1 MRKILFTLLTIVA
14 VFILILVGALL
25 TLHYWFNPN
34 TLLKPLS
41 QHIEQKTGF
50 VLRVEGPLRWHLFP
64 RAGIVIEQLSLTT
77 DDPKK
82 SANNLRLDSLS
93 VDLELWSLIAHE
105 KLIVNEIDLDG
116 LNVNLTSTVSKPT
129 TAVSPRAIPVILSAA
144 LQENTNNANQKIRFD
159 VKNIQIT
166 NAVIQ
171 KTADNSNEKTT
182 FYIDRFAVK
191 NFNLDKTDITVPIDL
206 SARIDHQGNLY
217 PISLHSKL
225 NINKDT
231 QTLEVKDLEAS
242 LNSLQLQG
250 NLKAS
255 NISTAPQYQGQ
266 LSLNDDDLANT
277 LHLLLNKTITMPK
290 TLKSKF
296 DVNGDSKQVTFS
308 NLDLN
313 FDGQRILGI
322 VQYDIKQNHVN
333 AALNAGSLSLP
344 ADKNNLSKT
353 TVTPPTALNLT
364 TKTLNA
370 SGGLSI
376 DSQIQVQR
384 LVYNTL
390 ALDNINTQLHYDGQ
404 TFTLDPLVV
413 TVLQGLYQGKL
424 QWTPSNQQLQVS
436 GTLSH
441 LDLARLQAYLG
452 QKPSLSGLLDAK
464 GTVST
469 NASDSQSLLT
479 HLNGQVGL
487 SITQGTW
494 THLNMTNI
502 LGFLNLRSKQSGT
515 ASSDAFSSVS
525 GNFIIRDGIASNP
538 DLKVISPVLQ
548 LKGNGTL
555 NLPAHTLNYHM
566 KLHLDNFVLAQVKGL
581 SKWFKQDIPLT
592 VSGDWNHPN
601 ITLDQAAL
609 ITTTV
614 TDQLDHTVK
623 TVRQF
628 IPIR

>member
-1 MRKILFTLLTIVA
+1 MRKILFTLLTIAA
-14 VFILILVGALL
+14 VFLLILVGALL

-41 QHIEQKTGF
+41 QQIELKTGF
-50 VLRVEGPLRWHLFP
+50 RLRVDGPLRWHLFP
-64 RAGIVIEQLSLTT
+64 RTGIVIEQLSLTAA
-77 DDPKK
+77 DPKK
-82 SANNLRLDSLS
+82 SANNLRIDSLS
-93 VDLELWSLIAHE
+93 VDLELWPLIAHE
-105 KLIVNEIDLDG
+105 KVIVNEIDLDG
-116 LNVNLTSTVSKPT
+116 LNAHLTSPVSQPT
-129 TAVSPRAIPVILSAA
+129 TAISPRAIPVVFGAA
-144 LQENTNNANQKIRFD
+144 FQENTHPANQKIRFD

-182 FYIDRFAVK
+182 FYIDSFALK
-191 NFNLDKTDITVPIDL
+191 NFNLDKTDISVPLDL

-217 PISLHSKL
+217 PISLHTEL

-231 QTLEVKDLEAS
+231 QTIQFKDLEAR
-242 LNSLQLQG
+242 LNSLELQG

-255 NISTAPQYQGQ
+255 DILTTPQYQGQ
-266 LSLNDDDLANT
+266 MFLNDDNLADT
-277 LHLLLNKTITMPK
+277 LHLLLNKTISMPK

-296 DVNGDSKQVTFS
+296 DVNGNSKQVTFS

-322 VQYDIKQNHVN
+322 VQYDLNQNHVN

-344 ADKNNLSKT
+344 VAKDNLSKT
-353 TVTPPTALNLT
+353 TVIQPTVLNFT

-370 SGGLSI
+370 SGEFSA
-376 DSQIQVQR
+376 DSQIQVQH
-384 LVYNTL
+384 LAYNGL

-404 TFTLDPLVV
+404 TLTFDPLVV

-424 QWTPSNQQLQVS
+424 QWTPSSQQVQVS
-436 GTLSH
+436 GALSH

-464 GTVST
+464 GTLST
-469 NASDSQSLLT
+469 HASDTQSLLAR
-479 HLNGQVGL
+479 LNGQVGL

-494 THLNMTNI
+494 AHLNMTNI
-502 LGFLNLRSKQSGT
+502 LGFLNLSNKHVNATG
-515 ASSDAFSSVS
+515 SDTFSSAS
-525 GNFIIRDGIASNP
+525 GNFNIRDGIASNP
-538 DLKVISPVLQ
+538 DLKWISPGLT

-555 NLPAHTLNYHM
+555 DLRVHTLNYHM
-566 KLHLDNFVLAQVKGL
+566 KLHLDNLVLGQIKGL

-592 VSGDWNHPN
+592 VTGDWNHPS

>member
-1 MRKILFTLLTIVA
+1 MRKILFTLFIIAA
-14 VFILILVGALL
+14 VFILILVGALV

-41 QHIEQKTGF
+41 QQIEQKTGF
-50 VLRVEGPLRWHLFP
+50 VLRVDGPLRWHLFP
-64 RAGIVIEQLSLTT
+64 RTGIVIEQLSLTAA
-77 DDPKK
+77 DPKK
-82 SANNLRLDSLS
+82 SANHLRLDSLS
-93 VDLELWSLIAHE
+93 VDLELWPLIAHE

-116 LNVNLTSTVSKPT
+116 VNANLTSTVSKPT
-129 TAVSPRAIPVILSAA
+129 TAVSPRAIPVIFGAA
-144 LQENTNNANQKIRFD
+144 FQENTNTVNQKIRFD

-171 KTADNSNEKTT
+171 KTADSPNEKTT

-217 PISLHSKL
+217 PISLHSEL
-225 NINKDT
+225 NINKGT
-231 QTLEVKDLEAS
+231 QTIQFKDLEAR

-250 NLKAS
+250 NLRAS
-255 NISTAPQYQGQ
+255 NISRAPQYQGQ
-266 LSLNDDDLANT
+266 LSLNDDNLANT
-277 LHLLLNKTITMPK
+277 LQLLLNKTITMPK

-296 DVNGDSKQVTFS
+296 DVNGNSKQVTFS

-322 VQYDIKQNHVN
+322 VQYDFNQNHVN
-333 AALNAGSLSLP
+333 AALNAGSLSWP
-344 ADKNNLSKT
+344 VAKNNLSNTKVT
-353 TVTPPTALNLT
+353 QPTVLNFT

-370 SGGLSI
+370 SGEFSA
-376 DSQIQVQR
+376 DSQIQVQHFAYNA
-384 LVYNTL
+384 LV
-390 ALDNINTQLHYDGQ
+390 LDNINTQLHYDSQ
-404 TFTLDPLVV
+404 TFTFDPLVV

-436 GTLSH
+436 GALSH
-441 LDLARLQAYLG
+441 LDLARLQGYLG

-464 GTVST
+464 GNLST
-469 NASDSQSLLT
+469 NTSDTQSLLAR
-479 HLNGQVGL
+479 LNGQVGL
-487 SITQGTW
+487 LITQGTW

-502 LGFLNLRSKQSGT
+502 LGFLNLRSKQVGT
-515 ASSDAFSSVS
+515 ASSDAFSSAS
-525 GNFIIRDGIASNP
+525 GNFTIRDGIASNP
-538 DLKVISPVLQ
+538 DLKLISPVLT
-548 LKGNGTL
+548 LKGNGSL
-555 NLPAHTLNYHM
+555 DLRAHTLNYHM
-566 KLHLDNFVLAQVKGL
+566 KLHLDNIVLGQVKGL

-592 VSGDWNHPN
+592 VTGDWNHPHM
-601 ITLDQAAL
+601 TLDQAAL

-614 TDQLDHTVK
+614 TDQLDNTVK

-628 IPIR
+628 IPLR